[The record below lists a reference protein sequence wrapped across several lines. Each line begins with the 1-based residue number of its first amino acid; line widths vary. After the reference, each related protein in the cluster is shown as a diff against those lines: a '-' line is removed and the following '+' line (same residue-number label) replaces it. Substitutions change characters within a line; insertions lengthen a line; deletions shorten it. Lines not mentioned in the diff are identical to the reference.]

1 MDRHP
6 VANDGGGP
14 GRSHERGNTLVEV
27 IVGGVIIALCVFALF
42 QIIGQGSLMN
52 QTQLLRRQAYQQ
64 LVSVL
69 EMPKFSSVS
78 PYYLSLAKGDP
89 DTTMTVAL
97 SSTINATVS
106 VNVDSVSYFYNS
118 VNIPAK
124 KLTAIISYSYSGTAY
139 LDTLQTLI
147 TNSGIN

>member
-6 VANDGGGP
+6 VANEERGP
-14 GRSHERGNTLVEV
+14 DRPHERGNTFVEV
-27 IVGGVIIALCVFALF
+27 LVGGVIIALCVVAMFN
-42 QIIGQGSLMN
+42 IMGQGSNMN
-52 QTQLLRRQAYQQ
+52 TMQSLRRQAYNQ
-64 LVSVL
+64 LQSVL

-97 SSTINATVS
+97 SSTVNGTVT
-106 VNVDSVSYFYNS
+106 VNVDSVSYSYNS
-118 VNIPAK
+118 VAFPAK

-147 TNSGIN
+147 TFSGAN

>member
-6 VANDGGGP
+6 VANEERGP
-14 GRSHERGNTLVEV
+14 DRPHERGNTFVEV
-27 IVGGVIIALCVFALF
+27 LVGGVIIALCVVAMFN
-42 QIIGQGSLMN
+42 IMGQGSNMN
-52 QTQLLRRQAYQQ
+52 TKQSLRRQAYQQ
-64 LVSVL
+64 LVSVF

-118 VNIPAK
+118 FNIPAK
-124 KLTAIISYSYSGTAY
+124 QLTAIISYSYNGTAY